1 MKRNKNLILFS
12 LLLIFVKFILMRTKA
27 FKMFSKFI
35 FELAIRFKD
44 YAVHFLTRSSSGGAI
59 ALQKA

>member
-1 MKRNKNLILFS
+1 
-12 LLLIFVKFILMRTKA
+12 MRTKA

-35 FELAIRFKD
+35 YELAIRFKD

>member
-35 FELAIRFKD
+35 YELAIRFKD
-44 YAVHFLTRSSSGGAI
+44 YAVHFFSAI
-59 ALQKA
+59 AIQKA